1 MQSRIVFFP
10 LALVLVSA
18 ALSAQVPDNLVLD
31 GVPPLPPALPAKV
44 GRYLEFRT
52 AGIQDWHPHRREM
65 LVTTRFAEA
74 AQLHVVAAPGRARRQ
89 LTFLPEP
96 VGGGSYDPQAGAF
109 LVFSQDTGGGEFYQ
123 LYRYDFADGRV
134 TLLTDGQSRNTGPR
148 WSPGGQW
155 LAYTSTRRNGR
166 DTDIYVMNPR
176 PAATTAVGLPV
187 DRLLVEVAGGGW
199 SVLDWSPD
207 ETQLLIREY
216 LSVNESRLYL
226 CEVRTGVLH
235 RLTPESAEKVAW
247 SGGVFARDAKSL
259 FVTTD
264 SGAEFRQL
272 GRFDLATR
280 QFTPLTTA
288 WRGDV
293 EAFDLSPDGR
303 QLAFIVNEDGASG
316 LYLLDARSGKS
327 RRPPRLPLGVI
338 SGLKWHRNSRDLGF
352 TLSSARSPA
361 DAWSLDTRAGKIE
374 RWTESESGGL
384 NPEQFVVPERV
395 RVSSFDGLEI
405 SGFLYRPDPRR
416 FPGPRPVLVNIHG
429 GPESQ
434 ARPVFQARHN
444 YWMNEL
450 GVAVLYPNVRGSSG
464 YGKTFLTLDN
474 GFRREDSVRDI
485 GAFLDWIAR
494 DAGLDAS
501 RVAVIGASY
510 GGYMTLAC
518 LVHYGDRLR
527 CGVDMVGIS
536 NFLTFLQH
544 TQAYRRDLRRA
555 EYGDERDPA
564 MAEFLARIS
573 PANQAARITL
583 PLFVAQGLNDPRV
596 PASESEQM
604 VRAIRA
610 RGGQVWY
617 LLAKDEGHGFRK
629 KRNVDHLFYRTVQ
642 FVQEHLLP

>member
-1 MQSRIVFFP
+1 MRSRIVFFP

-18 ALSAQVPDNLVLD
+18 ALPAQVPDNLVLD
-31 GVPPLPPALPAKV
+31 GVPPLPSALPAEV

-96 VGGGSYDPQAGAF
+96 VSGGSYDPQAGAF

-134 TLLTDGQSRNTGPR
+134 TLLTDGQSRNIGPR
-148 WSPGGQW
+148 WSPSGQW

-176 PAATTAVGLPV
+176 PAATGAGLPA
-187 DRLLVEVAGGGW
+187 DRLLVEIAGGGW

-235 RLTPESAEKVAW
+235 RITPESAEKVAW
-247 SGGVFARDAKSL
+247 SGGLFARDAKSL

-264 SGAEFRQL
+264 LGAEFRQP

-280 QFTPLTTA
+280 RFTPLTTA

-316 LYLLDARSGKS
+316 LYLLDARSGKP

-361 DAWSLDTRAGKIE
+361 DAWSLDTRTGKIE

-444 YWMNEL
+444 YWMSEL
-450 GVAVLYPNVRGSSG
+450 GVAVLYPNARGSSG

-474 GFRREDSVRDI
+474 GFQREDSVRDI

-494 DAGLDAS
+494 DPGLDAS

-610 RGGQVWY
+610 HGGQVWY

-642 FVQEHLLP
+642 FVQEHLLR